1 MTMYFIS
8 TIKPYT
14 SNCLKVELPYCCA
27 LQRLHDTDQHV
38 SPVAI
43 TGETLVI
50 VVLKQHAQNKKIIF
64 IYLTFIP
71 GRKHGSGTW
80 FKKEH
85 EKVASNLASIYGQ
98 TNR

>member
-14 SNCLKVELPYCCA
+14 SNCLKVELPHCCA

-38 SPVAI
+38 SPVAT

-50 VVLKQHAQNKKIIF
+50 VVLKQHAQNK
-64 IYLTFIP
+64 
-71 GRKHGSGTW
+71 
-80 FKKEH
+80 
-85 EKVASNLASIYGQ
+85 NLSLS
-98 TNR
+98 T

>member
-14 SNCLKVELPYCCA
+14 SNCLKVELPHCCA

-38 SPVAI
+38 SLVV

-50 VVLKQHAQNKKIIF
+50 VVLKQHAQNKIYLYL
-64 IYLTFIP
+64 YLTFIP
-71 GRKHGSGTW
+71 AW
-80 FKKEH
+80 
-85 EKVASNLASIYGQ
+85 
-98 TNR
+98 